1 MCDCNL
7 SSKQVIFLKSTHPH
21 VTQRSEEPE
30 PPPVVYKKPTTRN
43 PRSSSSSLSP
53 FLDRDVVSDRDTER
67 EAEMGCC
74 DTTAMATK
82 QKWVAATKQKWVAAT
97 QRRWSAT
104 AGRCLEMQREGES
117 SEKRRSKFVLHSGV
131 EGGDI
136 DTVATNDDQGGG
148 EVEKGA
154 AVQIVKRESEG

>member
-1 MCDCNL
+1 ML
-7 SSKQVIFLKSTHPH
+7 FQI
-21 VTQRSEEPE
+21 VTQRE
-30 PPPVVYKKPTTRN
+30 
-43 PRSSSSSLSP
+43 
-53 FLDRDVVSDRDTER
+53 
-67 EAEMGCC
+67 
-74 DTTAMATK
+74 K
-82 QKWVAATKQKWVAAT
+82 QKWVAVTRRLWRQSRNGLRRQSRNGLLRRSGDGP

-136 DTVATNDDQGGG
+136 DTVATNGDQGGG